1 MKKVILLFNVIIS
14 LAISALAEDT
24 TGVYMDFYTIGNEES
39 STQLNRSLV
48 QVPTIYVV
56 YTSDT
61 RTIRITSSEPSKAN
75 IYIYDCN
82 GNVVS
87 FTNSLNAVIQL
98 PSSGS
103 YTIYI
108 EGDGWYG
115 IGYVN
120 TSIS

>member
-14 LAISALAEDT
+14 LAISAIAEDT

-48 QVPTIYVV
+48 QVPTINVV

-61 RTIRITSSEPSKAN
+61 KTIRITSSEASKAN

-82 GNVVS
+82 GVVVADV
-87 FTNSLNAVIQL
+87 NSLNTTIQL
-98 PSSGS
+98 PSTGS

-108 EGDGWYG
+108 EGEGWYG
-115 IGYVN
+115 IGYIN
-120 TSIS
+120 